1 MICVS
6 LLQIFSS
13 RDVQDQL
20 SKIQNLLNDTNS
32 AWEKRCDAVCTDYL
46 HFSVNQPVSEFIIS
60 EHFKTKFEW
69 YLD

>member
-46 HFSVNQPVSEFIIS
+46 HFLSTNLYQSLLFQNTSKLSLNDI
-60 EHFKTKFEW
+60 
-69 YLD
+69 

>member
-46 HFSVNQPVSEFIIS
+46 NFLSTNLYQSLLFQNTSKLSLNDI
-60 EHFKTKFEW
+60 
-69 YLD
+69 